1 MKPVEPMEE
10 SLTQPFEQSIM
21 NALDQFRGEGYVRKQ
36 EISITSE
43 SLPSNH
49 QDLLAFLYNQ
59 ITDI

>member
-1 MKPVEPMEE
+1 MEE